1 MFLSYDGGA
10 VPASL
15 DTLQELFHDSWSEFE
30 IGALG
35 ATDKVGMVAASL
47 PWGWALQRCNAKL
60 LLSIALLVNALV
72 TFIFGWLPN
81 KALMFLVKFVMGATQ
96 SLQGVWATVW
106 TVNMAPPDKKTM
118 WLGLG
123 AVSAGIGNGI
133 GTCVAGFGT
142 ANGLPFA
149 FAFQL
154 AGGILA
160 SLWLLQLFFP
170 ARWLRMQLSS
180 SEASPETKREDHA
193 IRYAEERTEEA
204 VDVPQEL
211 SVWAQL
217 QTLRKNAVF
226 VGTTLAISL
235 AMFQVSGIQYL
246 WTRAFTEIWMVSP
259 DRGLSKNWVTAMF
272 IIVTGGGG
280 GLGIAFGSWFID
292 RSGGYH
298 QTPGVLRSFRI
309 LWWYRMAAALAGIG
323 GVGALYGKFHP
334 WQYTSE
340 WGDAWLWL
348 CWFCIFVIYAAQ
360 NASVAALCGIN
371 LQVIPEDQRT
381 FASGT
386 EITIRNILGYIGGPL
401 FPSIVM
407 TLNSGW
413 VADGWQLSLGLG
425 FVMMANVL
433 GVLVLGRLRLA
444 ASLELAQQRADVL
457 QELRLALQSEDAS
470 KLERA
475 VAAARRVELEQDKH
489 GDGAAVLGMANE
501 LIGRFHVRGEMSP
514 QAVPRRMSEL
524 EAEIR
529 LLQSEILRQQE
540 EIRRLQLLPASPG
553 EGLDQPE
560 MTANV

>member
-1 MFLSYDGGA
+1 
-10 VPASL
+10 
-15 DTLQELFHDSWSEFE
+15 
-30 IGALG
+30 
-35 ATDKVGMVAASL
+35 
-47 PWGWALQRCNAKL
+47 
-60 LLSIALLVNALV
+60 
-72 TFIFGWLPN
+72 
-81 KALMFLVKFVMGATQ
+81 
-96 SLQGVWATVW
+96 
-106 TVNMAPPDKKTM
+106 
-118 WLGLG
+118 
-123 AVSAGIGNGI
+123 
-133 GTCVAGFGT
+133 
-142 ANGLPFA
+142 
-149 FAFQL
+149 
-154 AGGILA
+154 
-160 SLWLLQLFFP
+160 
-170 ARWLRMQLSS
+170 
-180 SEASPETKREDHA
+180 
-193 IRYAEERTEEA
+193 
-204 VDVPQEL
+204 
-211 SVWAQL
+211 
-217 QTLRKNAVF
+217 
-226 VGTTLAISL
+226 
-235 AMFQVSGIQYL
+235 
-246 WTRAFTEIWMVSP
+246 
-259 DRGLSKNWVTAMF
+259 
-272 IIVTGGGG
+272 VTGGGG

-298 QTPGVLRSFRI
+298 QTPGVLRSFQI
-309 LWWYRMAAALAGIG
+309 LWWYQMAAALAGIG

-386 EITIRNILGYIGGPL
+386 EITVRNILGYIGGPL

-425 FVMMANVL
+425 FVQMANVL

-501 LIGRFHVRGEMSP
+501 LIGRFHARGEMSP

-524 EAEIR
+524 EAEIG

-560 MTANV
+560 MAANV